1 MQLREIAV
9 VKTGLVLS
17 RKKAEFEHETM
28 ATYKLI
34 TLRNITNDGT
44 IDSTTYEE
52 FKSNDVLDSHY
63 FTQEGDVLIR
73 LSHPN
78 TAVYIDKE
86 ASGLLIPSYFAIIK
100 VDKSKLLPEFLA
112 WYLNSKEIKKEFE
125 RFQSGTR
132 IPSTNQNIIKTLPIS
147 VTTIDKQ
154 KSLIDI
160 YRLHLKEK
168 ELYRM
173 LIEEKEK
180 WFAGLSKQI
189 LNKSEDNHGWKSN
202 TTAN

>member
-1 MQLREIAV
+1 MQLRDIAV

-17 RKKAEFEHETM
+17 RKKADFENETM

-44 IDSTTYEE
+44 IDSTIYEE

-100 VDKSKLLPEFLA
+100 VDTSKLLPEFLA
-112 WYLNSKEIKKEFE
+112 WYLNSKEVKKEFE

-132 IPSTNQNIIKTLPIS
+132 IPSTNQNIIKTLPVS

-154 KSLIDI
+154 KVLINI

-168 ELYRM
+168 EFYRM

-180 WFAGLSKQI
+180 WFTGLSKQI
-189 LNKSEDNHGWKSN
+189 LLKSEDNHD
-202 TTAN
+202 

>member
-132 IPSTNQNIIKTLPIS
+132 IPSTNQNVIKTLPVS
-147 VTTIDKQ
+147 VTTIEKQ
-154 KSLIDI
+154 KVLIDI

-168 ELYRM
+168 ELYRA

-189 LNKSEDNHGWKSN
+189 LHKSEDNHG
-202 TTAN
+202 

>member
-34 TLRNITNDGT
+34 TLRNITDDGT
-44 IDSTTYEE
+44 VDLTTYDE

-112 WYLNSKEIKKEFE
+112 WYLNSKEVKKEFE

-132 IPSTNQNIIKTLPIS
+132 IPSTNQNIIKTLPVS

-154 KSLIDI
+154 KVLIDI

-189 LNKSEDNHGWKSN
+189 LHKSEDNHG
-202 TTAN
+202 

>member
-1 MQLREIAV
+1 MQLREIAI

-17 RKKAEFEHETM
+17 RKKAEFDHETM

-63 FTQEGDVLIR
+63 FTQEGDVLLR
-73 LSHPN
+73 LSNPN

-112 WYLNSKEIKKEFE
+112 WYLNTKEVKKEFE

-147 VTTIDKQ
+147 ITTIDKQ
-154 KSLIDI
+154 KVLIDI

-180 WFAGLSKQI
+180 RFAGLSKQ
-189 LNKSEDNHGWKSN
+189 LLHKSEDNHG
-202 TTAN
+202 

>member
-1 MQLREIAV
+1 MQLRDIAV

-17 RKKAEFEHETM
+17 RKKAAFKDEAK

-34 TLRNITNDGT
+34 NLRNIKDDGIINLAT
-44 IDSTTYEE
+44 FEE
-52 FKSNDVLDSHY
+52 FDSNDVLDDHY

-100 VDKSKLLPEFLA
+100 VDKTKLLPEFLA
-112 WYLNSKEIKKEFE
+112 WYLNSKEVKKELE

-132 IPSTNQNIIKTLPIS
+132 IPSTNQNVIKTLPVS
-147 VTTIDKQ
+147 LTTIEKQ
-154 KSLIDI
+154 EVLIEI
-160 YRLHLKEK
+160 FRLHLKEK
-168 ELYRM
+168 ELYRT

-180 WFAGLSKQI
+180 WLTELSRQI
-189 LNKSEDNHGWKSN
+189 LKNSEVNHG
-202 TTAN
+202 

>member
-17 RKKAEFEHETM
+17 RKKVEFEHETM
-28 ATYKLI
+28 STYKLI

-44 IDSTTYEE
+44 IDLTTYDE

-100 VDKSKLLPEFLA
+100 VDKSKFLPEFLA
-112 WYLNSKEIKKEFE
+112 WYLNSKEVKKEFE

-132 IPSTNQNIIKTLPIS
+132 IPSTNQNVIKTLPVS
-147 VTTIDKQ
+147 VTTIEKQ
-154 KSLIDI
+154 QILIDI

-180 WFAGLSKQI
+180 WLAGLSKQI
-189 LNKSEDNHGWKSN
+189 LHKSEDNHG
-202 TTAN
+202 

>member
-17 RKKAEFEHETM
+17 RKKAEFEHEIM
-28 ATYKLI
+28 ATYRLI
-34 TLRNITNDGT
+34 TLRNIANDGT
-44 IDSTTYEE
+44 IDSTTYDE
-52 FKSNDVLDSHY
+52 FKSNDVLESHY

-112 WYLNSKEIKKEFE
+112 WYLNSKEDKKEFE

-132 IPSTNQNIIKTLPIS
+132 IPSTNQNVIKTLPVS

-154 KSLIDI
+154 KVLIDI

-168 ELYRM
+168 ELYRV

-189 LNKSEDNHGWKSN
+189 LNKSEDNHG
-202 TTAN
+202 

>member
-1 MQLREIAV
+1 MQLREVAV

-17 RKKAEFEHETM
+17 RKKAAFEHETK

-34 TLRNITNDGT
+34 TLRNITDDGT
-44 IDSTTYEE
+44 IDLTSLEE
-52 FKSNDVLDSHY
+52 FKSNDVLDNHY

-78 TAVYIDKE
+78 SAVFIDKE

-100 VDKSKLLPEFLA
+100 VNERKILPEFLA

-125 RFQSGTR
+125 RFQSGSR
-132 IPSTNQNIIKTLPIS
+132 IPSTNQNVIKTLPVS

-154 KSLIDI
+154 KVLIEI

-168 ELYRM
+168 GLYRS

-180 WFAGLSKQI
+180 WFTGLSKQI
-189 LNKSEDNHGWKSN
+189 LHKSEDNHG
-202 TTAN
+202 

>member
-1 MQLREIAV
+1 MQLNEVAV

-17 RKKAEFEHETM
+17 RKKAAFEHETK

-34 TLRNITNDGT
+34 TLRNITDDGT
-44 IDSTTYEE
+44 IDLTSLEE
-52 FKSNDVLDSHY
+52 FKSNDVLDNHY

-78 TAVYIDKE
+78 SAVFIDKE

-100 VDKSKLLPEFLA
+100 VNERKILPEFLA

-125 RFQSGTR
+125 RFQSGSR
-132 IPSTNQNIIKTLPIS
+132 IPSTNQNVIKTLPVT

-154 KSLIDI
+154 KVLIEI

-168 ELYRM
+168 ELYRS

-180 WFAGLSKQI
+180 WFIGLSKQI
-189 LNKSEDNHGWKSN
+189 LHKSEDNHG
-202 TTAN
+202 

>member
-189 LNKSEDNHGWKSN
+189 LNKSEDNHG
-202 TTAN
+202 

>member
-1 MQLREIAV
+1 MQLRDLAV

-17 RKKAEFEHETM
+17 RKKAEFEHETI
-28 ATYKLI
+28 ATYKLF

-44 IDSTTYEE
+44 IDSITYEE

-168 ELYRM
+168 ELYNK

-180 WFAGLSKQI
+180 WFAALAKQI
-189 LNKSEDNHGWKSN
+189 LHKSEDNHG
-202 TTAN
+202 